1 MRGSVLGISLL
12 VAAGGLVRLAAA
24 RGDLWL
30 DEIWSL
36 MLASQAHT
44 ALDVFTAL
52 HLDNNH
58 YLVTLWM
65 FLFGVDQAGFWYRVP
80 SLAAG
85 IASVGLAAAAASRF
99 GRTSGQFAA
108 VLTAFSL
115 PLVVY
120 ASEARGYSLAVC
132 FALAAFLILDRVLDK
147 GRLIDALLFGAVAV
161 LGLLSHLTFVHV
173 LVAGLVWTAVRFAT
187 RRDARPRIAVVAA
200 AWVPP
205 ILALAALWAVDL
217 SKLRIGGGERVSLLV
232 IVKRTGSLLL
242 GGPDSAAAGAV
253 LLPVAGLGVAAGLYR
268 LRRLGGDAWVFPAV
282 AVASSILALTLPQVA
297 VRHPRYL
304 LVAVPFAFLA
314 LALVFDA
321 LWHHGQ
327 AGKVIAALCLAG
339 VLSGD
344 AVRLAAFLRDGRGHY
359 ADAVRFM
366 AAGAR
371 RTPVLVGSDHDFRN
385 GLVVEY
391 FARHLPLPR
400 PVDYMSGQGHWPAGP
415 PDWFIT
421 HSRLPSPV
429 HSGTFTDW
437 YGNRY
442 VFQRDFPY
450 ASLSGFSW
458 SLFRREGPESP

>member
-1 MRGSVLGISLL
+1 MRGRVLGVSLL
-12 VAAGGLVRLAAA
+12 AAAAGLLRLAAA

-36 MLASQAHT
+36 TLAAKAHS
-44 ALDVFTAL
+44 ARDVFTAL

-65 FLFGVDQAGFWYRVP
+65 FLLGVDRAGFWYRVP
-80 SLAAG
+80 SLVAG
-85 IASVGLAAAAASRF
+85 IASVGLAAAAAGRF
-99 GRTSGQFAA
+99 GRMPGLFAA

-120 ASEARGYSLAVC
+120 SSEARGYSLAVC
-132 FALAAFLILDRVLDK
+132 FALAAFLLLDRLLEK
-147 GRLIDALLFGAVAV
+147 GRLADALLFGSVAV

-173 LVAGLVWTAVRFAT
+173 LVAGLVWTAIRLAT
-187 RRDARPRIAVVAA
+187 RPAAPSRMAVLAA
-200 AWVPP
+200 AWAPP

-217 SKLRIGGGERVSLLV
+217 SKLAIGGGERASFVD

-242 GGPDSAAAGAV
+242 GGPDSAAASV
-253 LLPVAGLGVAAGLYR
+253 LLPVAGVGVAAGLYR
-268 LRRLGGDAWVFPAV
+268 LRRTAGDAWVFPAV
-282 AVASSILALTLPQVA
+282 ALASSILALALPQVA

-304 LVAVPFAFLA
+304 LVSVPFAFLA
-314 LALVFDA
+314 LAVLLGGFWNRGA
-321 LWHHGQ
+321 
-327 AGKVIAALCLAG
+327 AGKACAAACLAG
-339 VLSGD
+339 ILGGD
-344 AVRLAAFLRDGRGHY
+344 ALRLAVFLRDGRGHY

-366 AAGAR
+366 ASGAEG
-371 RTPVLVGSDHDFRN
+371 TPVTAGSDHDFRN

-391 FARHLPLPR
+391 FARHLALPR
-400 PVDYMSGQGHWPAGP
+400 PLIYMRGQGHWPAGP
-415 PDWFIT
+415 PDWFLV

-429 HSGTFTDW
+429 HPETLTDW

-458 SLFRREGPESP
+458 SLFRNASSTPQ